1 MKTHNPMLLVFA
13 MATALSLAACT
24 RDENP
29 AVADPEATPPVVE
42 PAPMPA
48 EPMPAEPA
56 PPAATAPAPM
66 DSGMSFAQMD
76 KNADGGITLDEL
88 DASEMLHQHFSAA
101 DTDSD
106 GKLSEAEVEK
116 HRADMAATPSS

>member
-1 MKTHNPMLLVFA
+1 MKTHNPMLLMFA
-13 MATALSLAACT
+13 MATALSLAACS
-24 RDENP
+24 REEAPVVAEP
-29 AVADPEATPPVVE
+29 AATPPVVE

-56 PPAATAPAPM
+56 PAPAPV
-66 DSGMSFAQMD
+66 DSGKSFAEMD
-76 KNADGGITLDEL
+76 KNADGGLTQDEL
-88 DASEMLHQHFSAA
+88 DATEMLHQHFSAA

-116 HRADMAATPSS
+116 HRADMAATPAS

>member
-13 MATALSLAACT
+13 MATVLSLAACS
-24 RDENP
+24 RDEAP
-29 AVADPEATPPVVE
+29 VVADPAATPVIE
-42 PAPMPA
+42 PADPILA
-48 EPMPAEPA
+48 EPV
-56 PPAATAPAPM
+56 PAPM
-66 DSGMSFAQMD
+66 DSGKSFAEMD
-76 KNADGGITLDEL
+76 TNADGGITQDEL

-116 HRADMAATPSS
+116 HRADMAATPAS